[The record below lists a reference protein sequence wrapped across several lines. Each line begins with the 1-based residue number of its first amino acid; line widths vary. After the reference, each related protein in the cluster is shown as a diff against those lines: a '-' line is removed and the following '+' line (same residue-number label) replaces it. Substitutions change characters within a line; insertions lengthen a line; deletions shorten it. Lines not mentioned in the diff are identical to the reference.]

1 MAKGDVLVR
10 LKADTSGYNPNIA
23 RARKTLNDFKEANL
37 TLGGVMKSAA
47 STITKFAGGFSAL
60 STAVKVA
67 KDAIMQ
73 SESNMDAWGKTV
85 ESAKGAYDVFL
96 QTINSGNWSNFFS
109 NLTTAIKGA
118 RDLYDSLDRL
128 GSIKSNNQ
136 AAIAILQQQ
145 IAQLRL
151 AKQEGKDVDAQIK
164 SATEQLRRLQNQ
176 GVAAG
181 KQAGHSTIINTIR
194 NRINANNT
202 TGVRVSEGTLRGAA
216 GALEHYGQNAF
227 DKYSQNYERLT
238 KRGMEEVVKYDALTR
253 QYHTT
258 QVFNLAK
265 LTKEEQKQWLIAEA
279 ITEREADIQNG
290 LAIYAQAVN
299 EGSAAAREEFKGN
312 RYALMGKGGGRSG
325 GKGGKGSEMVSMSL
339 ANINAT
345 ANPAAG
351 VLPDLTIADKQYS
364 QLGMLEDRLNRLTEA
379 QARFGGVSE
388 EAWQKFQVQI
398 EETDKEIRRFKG
410 EKVDTSA
417 QRSAASWEEA
427 ASAMSNV
434 SAAMNQIED
443 PAAKVMGY
451 IAQAIAAVA
460 AGAGQAISAK
470 DTTASGW
477 AWIGAAAA
485 ITAQMVAIIS
495 TIHSATGYARGG
507 VIQGN
512 SYSGDNQIARVNAGE
527 TILTRAQAGNLA
539 SQLAQNGGSVAV
551 QPYVEGEKVFL
562 GVNNHVKRSGQ
573 GEIVTTGMLRKMGLM

>member
-145 IAQLRL
+145 IAQLRI

-164 SATEQLRRLQNQ
+164 STTEQLRRLQNQ

-202 TGVRVSEGTLRGAA
+202 TGVRVSEGTLRGTA
-216 GALEHYGQNAF
+216 GALEHRGQDAF
-227 DKYSQNYERLT
+227 DKFSKTYEQLT
-238 KRGMEEVVKYDALTR
+238 KRGMEEVVKYDALTKK
-253 QYHTT
+253 YYTA
-258 QVFNLAK
+258 QVFNLNK
-265 LTKEEQKQWLIAEA
+265 LTQEEQKQWLVAEA
-279 ITEREADIQNG
+279 VTEREAEIQNG

-299 EGSAAAREEFKGN
+299 EGTAAAREEFKGN
-312 RYALMGKGGGRSG
+312 RYAMTGKGGGRTG
-325 GKGGKGSEMVSMSL
+325 GKGGKGSKMVSMNL
-339 ANINAT
+339 ASINAT

-388 EAWQKFQVQI
+388 EAWQKFQVEI
-398 EETDKEIRRFKG
+398 EATDKEIRRFKG
-410 EKVDTSA
+410 EGIDKSA
-417 QRSAASWEEA
+417 QRSASSWEEA

>member
-10 LKADTSGYNPNIA
+10 LKADTSSYNPNIA

-73 SESNMDAWGKTV
+73 SEGNIDEWGRTV
-85 ESAKGAYDVFL
+85 EGAKGAYDVFL

-164 SATEQLRRLQNQ
+164 SATEQLRKLQNQ
-176 GVAAG
+176 GIAAG

-227 DKYSQNYERLT
+227 DKYRQNYEQLT

-253 QYHTT
+253 QYHTA
-258 QVFNLAK
+258 QVFNLSK

-279 ITEREADIQNG
+279 ITERETEIQNG
-290 LAIYAQAVN
+290 LAIYAQSVN
-299 EGSAAAREEFKGN
+299 EGTAASREEFKGN
-312 RYALMGKGGGRSG
+312 RYAMTGKGGGRTG
-325 GKGGKGSEMVSMSL
+325 GKGGKGSGMVTMNFTKL
-339 ANINAT
+339 NGT
-345 ANPAAG
+345 AITAPG
-351 VLPDLTIADKQYS
+351 LPELTFDDKKYS
-364 QLGMLEDRLNRLTEA
+364 KLGMLEDSLNRLTEA

>member
-10 LKADTSGYNPNIA
+10 LKADTSSYNPNIA

-47 STITKFAGGFSAL
+47 STLTKFAGGFSAL

-67 KDAIMQ
+67 KDAFMQ
-73 SESNMDAWGKTV
+73 SEGNIDEWGRTV
-85 ESAKGAYDVFL
+85 EGAKGAYDVFL

-176 GVAAG
+176 GIAAG

-194 NRINANNT
+194 NRINANST

-227 DKYSQNYERLT
+227 DKYRQNYEQLT
-238 KRGMEEVVKYDALTR
+238 NRGMEEVVKYDALTR
-253 QYHTT
+253 QYHTEE
-258 QVFNLAK
+258 VFNLSK
-265 LTKEEQKQWLIAEA
+265 LTKEEQKQWLVAEA
-279 ITEREADIQNG
+279 ITQRETEIQNG

-299 EGSAAAREEFKGN
+299 EGTAASREEFKGN
-312 RYALMGKGGGRSG
+312 RYAMTGKGGGRTG
-325 GKGGKGSEMVSMSL
+325 GKGGKGSGMVSMNL

-398 EETDKEIRRFKG
+398 EATDKEIRRFKG

-434 SAAMNQIED
+434 SSAMSQIED

-527 TILTRAQAGNLA
+527 TILTRAQAGILA
-539 SQLAQNGGSVAV
+539 SSLEHNGGSVAV
-551 QPYVEGEKVFL
+551 QPYVDGEKVFL

>member
-1 MAKGDVLVR
+1 MLVR

-47 STITKFAGGFSAL
+47 STLTKFAGGFSAL

-67 KDAIMQ
+67 KDAFMQ
-73 SESNMDAWGKTV
+73 SEGNIDEWGRTV
-85 ESAKGAYDVFL
+85 EGAKGAYDVFL

-176 GVAAG
+176 GIAAG

-216 GALEHYGQNAF
+216 GALENYGQNAF
-227 DKYSQNYERLT
+227 DKYSQKYEQLT
-238 KRGMEEVVKYDALTR
+238 KRGMEEVVKYDALTK
-253 QYHTT
+253 QYYTA
-258 QVFNLAK
+258 QIFNLSK
-265 LTKEEQKQWLIAEA
+265 LTQEEQKQWLVAEA
-279 ITEREADIQNG
+279 ITERESEIQNG

-299 EGSAAAREEFKGN
+299 EGTAASREEFKGN
-312 RYALMGKGGGRSG
+312 RYAMTGKGGAGKG
-325 GKGGKGSEMVSMSL
+325 GKGGKGSEMVTMNL
-339 ANINAT
+339 TKLNGT
-345 ANPAAG
+345 AITAPG
-351 VLPDLTIADKQYS
+351 LPELTFDDKQYS
-364 QLGMLEDRLNRLTEA
+364 KLAMLEDRLNRLTEA

>member
-47 STITKFAGGFSAL
+47 STLTKFAGGFSAL

-67 KDAIMQ
+67 KDAFMQ
-73 SESNMDAWGKTV
+73 SEGNIDEWGRTV
-85 ESAKGAYDVFL
+85 EGAKGAYDVFL

-176 GVAAG
+176 GIAAG

-227 DKYSQNYERLT
+227 DKYRQNYEQLT
-238 KRGMEEVVKYDALTR
+238 MRGMEEVVKYDALTR
-253 QYHTT
+253 QYHTA
-258 QVFNLAK
+258 QVFNLSK
-265 LTKEEQKQWLIAEA
+265 LTKEEQKQWLVAEA
-279 ITEREADIQNG
+279 ITQRETEIQNG
-290 LAIYAQAVN
+290 LAIYAQAVQS
-299 EGSAAAREEFKGN
+299 GTAAAREELKGN
-312 RYALMGKGGGRSG
+312 RYAMTGSGGGGRSG
-325 GKGGKGSEMVSMSL
+325 GAKGSGMVSMNL

-351 VLPDLTIADKQYS
+351 VLPDLTIAEKQYS